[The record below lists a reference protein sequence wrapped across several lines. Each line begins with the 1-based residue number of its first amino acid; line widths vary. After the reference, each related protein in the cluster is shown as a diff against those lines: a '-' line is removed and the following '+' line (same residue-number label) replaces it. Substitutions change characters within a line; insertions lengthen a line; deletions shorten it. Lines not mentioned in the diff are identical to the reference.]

1 MVVNHQRRNGVFGRD
16 NGQLRPSQIINISI
30 VVTDS
35 TGAGCRTWQPRCW
48 KKPTKLKFEGRTNNV
63 GGTHR
68 PLPERGPVYGSLRK
82 PGFRPYSQT
91 GLELGSDQTAAVAV
105 VLQVG
110 ENLQVIEVSASA
122 GHLETESS
130 SLQRATSETTIDALP
145 NLNSNSIYYA
155 TLQPGVVPA
164 NPSFYD
170 TSGHSAF
177 GIGYQSRLI
186 FSSVSVNGGE
196 PQNMDIQ
203 LDGVPILGTVASL

>member
-1 MVVNHQRRNGVFGRD
+1 M
-16 NGQLRPSQIINISI
+16 
-30 VVTDS
+30 
-35 TGAGCRTWQPRCW
+35 
-48 KKPTKLKFEGRTNNV
+48 
-63 GGTHR
+63 
-68 PLPERGPVYGSLRK
+68 
-82 PGFRPYSQT
+82 
-91 GLELGSDQTAAVAV
+91 
-105 VLQVG
+105 LQVG

-203 LDGVPILGTVASL
+203 LDGVPILGTGYNDATVPRIGTPSNWMSMFWGSPPFTETLLKISRDWYPIPNALWPEVS